1 MLLFREKKYF
11 EMLLANVQITRKGKT
26 AFGQSEQTRKPS
38 KSLKNLRNV
47 REQIR
52 KQERVKKDI
61 QKAAKVNPKSA
72 LDVKLKQEIQK
83 AFEKL
88 RGHKV
93 HDDIGLLK
101 RAEKRILRKK
111 KKSAENWE
119 KRKEDLKQGQMDR
132 QQKRKENIAMYR
144 GSKKESK
151 STPIATGKNEAP
163 SKMSRKMRRHANLM
177 KYGPKKTREDR
188 EKNRK
193 EFRKTQKKNRPNK
206 PRKSK

>member
-1 MLLFREKKYF
+1 
-11 EMLLANVQITRKGKT
+11 MLLANVQISRKGKQ
-26 AFGQSEQTRKPS
+26 AFGAGDGIKKPS

-52 KQERVKKDI
+52 KQEKVRKDI

-111 KKSAENWE
+111 KKSAENWG

-144 GSKKESK
+144 GSKKETRAVT
-151 STPIATGKNEAP
+151 TPSGGKTEAP

-177 KYGPKKTREDR
+177 KFGPKKTREDR

-193 EFRKTQKKNRPNK
+193 EARKTLRKNRPNK
-206 PRKSK
+206 PRKTK